1 MASTQLFDVVADAQ
15 KQWIE
20 GSFALA
26 NQILAL
32 QKSYALAVADAFGA
46 AAKTGAKQTT

>member
-1 MASTQLFDVVADAQ
+1 LSRTEFVDAVADAQ

-26 NQILAL
+26 TQVLTL
-32 QKSYALAVADAFGA
+32 QKTYALAVAETFGA
-46 AAKTGAKQTT
+46 LAKSGVKEA